1 MKQAFKHDIIQD
13 VAAAANLDPKYLSIA
28 VLRAGSVI
36 IDMLIAPEAG
46 EPNGILQGLVAQSK
60 IPGSALMQGK
70 LTSKTTTLASGAQPM
85 TPSTA
90 TMPVSTS
97 AGATMPATAFA
108 SATLPGTGPA
118 TRPSSVDTSQL
129 HVLQTQLTS
138 AETRVVGMEEEI
150 ERQHMLVES
159 LKDRIQEDTFSHEK
173 FQKESVAHV
182 EELDKEIEDLKDR
195 LDIERFQRLK
205 LAKDS
210 AVHVTELENEIQ
222 GIQTEFEA
230 AKTKCAELQVLLD
243 NHPIVS
249 AGLATEADAPAAA
262 NQAGETPGGA
272 QPDVVHVPIA
282 RGAGEEVAIQELE
295 RLKMQ
300 VNSLTFQL
308 QEVQGKPDSLG
319 ETAPSKREPTRVAKT
334 LEPPPS
340 TAGHESSGR
349 RPNTTSRQSS
359 PERLARRPF
368 AERDGPG
375 LPAAMPRRNVLEP
388 PPSTSS
394 VFPHE
399 VSSRR
404 SSASSRQQSPE
415 RVNTTYSPPRSPS
428 RTPVDSKASVS
439 VLHTERDEATAQ
451 LAKAQQEVAELRAI
465 MGQMLENSKAK
476 IAAQLEIQTNKVA
489 SEATVAVLGEQLASL
504 QEKLDL
510 AAAVREDAG
519 ILDVQVR
526 VKVAGD
532 GVPGETPAVAAAALD
547 AAAVAVLHATIK
559 SLEGE
564 VAAAKVAAATLQH
577 EAAATET
584 PQHAPQYEAATTA
597 VAALHATIKLL
608 EGEVAEA
615 KTAATVA
622 AVASTDTSAALVSVG
637 AANVKKLESELTKIR
652 AIGAELEAKTRES
665 DKRVQQLIA
674 DNETATKKCEELQA
688 TAAKLQD
695 QIDLTLK
702 MAAETSSGKAQD
714 SQKLNDRL
722 AEALSTANAEQAKAV
737 KLQDQ
742 MEKSTEMLEKL
753 RAESTAL
760 KKEKLELLT
769 AVDEAGKAQ
778 RTTSVTVDAQ
788 VDGLKSSLRTSTN
801 ECELLQQQVHALEV
815 VVGEMRGKEYAL
827 QEQLSTALSELAA
840 AKDTNAT
847 IHLDS
852 QKSGIDLKRLQ
863 EAETKL
869 LARLEEMTSD
879 KAKCDME
886 LERVKKELQEFNGT
900 RYGELQSLKA
910 QLEIMKQENEA
921 LVLGKSLDAAS
932 KSVSSLEAPEGRVFY
947 SPNVSPQRRRN
958 DAYFGAMEEDLRVSS
973 GALNNVQQMLHNSSL
988 NDLDSEINRLN
999 HERASSPHKPQ
1010 AQQQSYM
1017 QQQQPVRPV
1026 SVTYSHAPT
1035 ATSPSR
1041 RTRSS
1046 RDLQERL
1053 DLLAA
1058 ALSYNGLTVISG
1070 FSAFDQDRDGRVSME
1085 DLRKSMNDLELAV
1098 QHAELQALF
1107 SFMDTDHDGFVSEIE
1122 WGAALRDADPFS
1134 VLASQ
1139 GVRTLEIKVPPDA
1152 DAHLQA
1158 VDAFETMK
1166 QELTKSLEAQHR
1178 MKASLDQ
1185 ASRSRA
1191 ELEEDLRRI
1200 RTTRSDLETE
1210 LRSVREE
1217 MSRMSTTPLRHI
1229 PVSAPTPALVPAP
1242 GVTAEVSELRERIST
1257 RDGEI
1262 ATLRQQL
1269 ATAQSVVSS
1278 PTPAV
1283 VETSVVVD
1291 ALRLDIDGKTRQI
1304 SELTSQLAQAHA
1316 ASIPPATITAPPGES
1331 EEMQRQRTEIAELR
1345 RQLAAAQDVAC
1356 PPAPVTAPPPDTITV
1371 PSEEAEQQRKEL
1383 EALRTEASHLKKQLL
1398 DLGANEKSF
1407 ASALQVKE
1415 TLLCEKETRITE
1427 LVAKCSALEVQAAEA
1442 KSTSASTEKLSS
1454 ELETVRRSVQE
1465 VTVAKD
1471 AGETRERSMTAQLAE
1486 RDSEI
1491 EQLRC
1496 RISDLTRTE
1505 LEHAS
1510 ELESQRAKYAE
1521 TQELFQKACA
1531 ERDAIRMQVASAKS
1545 AEVFAKDQMHSKATD
1560 LVRVETELASLKE
1573 RFAGA
1578 EEQSNRLIELQARVI
1593 AREADASKLK
1603 EEGKASALEI
1613 VRLKG
1618 EISAQK
1624 EVHRQQVNEIQ
1635 ELAGE
1640 SRLCVIERQ
1649 HKVEA
1654 QDKLKDALLKVA
1666 ALDEQIEQL
1675 HVLRSTDTARANESA
1690 MATVQDRLLEK
1701 DTETQRLK
1709 LQVEQLTSDLEASRR
1724 DRDAMVVQQ
1733 TQALQD
1739 ELLRV
1744 TTTSSE
1750 EQSASKSR
1758 LAASQEQ
1765 SATLHQQVATLQQQV
1780 RRLQEELDRLQAS
1793 TAASVDNSVV
1803 EEYKRSLAL
1812 KESEIESLRST
1823 RAHES
1828 GSSMHEMELLRVRM
1842 VSLAEEK
1849 TAVDQRAGS
1858 LDSELTLSREEND
1871 YLKRRLSDLSEDT
1884 SHAEEMRVLREG
1896 TEAVQRDLEL
1906 QSTRSAAT
1914 NDELR
1919 QTRQLVAQLQQE
1931 LEVLRKTSSEVDV
1944 MRERVLRSESEVKL
1958 AKSETA
1964 LVNTKLDQ
1972 LDSVRGELER
1982 KDRDLAEERE
1992 RYERL
1997 RGEMQ
2002 ETRGGS
2008 NVAASAAEGKYSV
2021 LEQRLSDA
2029 EHAKHSAEFN
2039 LQVAVKERSATNT
2052 KFSEITDELASA
2064 RVSISTLE
2072 SALKVAKE
2080 GQGKGAAVMDERIQ
2094 EISAG
2099 KERYERKYRETQQQL
2114 KEEKDECARLERRVK
2129 EVQEALDLSV
2139 GPSDS
2144 HAQDALRCV
2153 CVCVRV

>member
-1 MKQAFKHDIIQD
+1 MRELKQAFKHDIIQD
-13 VAAAANLDPKYLSIA
+13 VAAAANLDPKYLRIA

-70 LTSKTTTLASGAQPM
+70 LTSKTATLAGGAQPT

-90 TMPVSTS
+90 TMPVSTC
-97 AGATMPATAFA
+97 AGATTPATAFA
-108 SATLPGTGPA
+108 SATMHGTGPA

-138 AETRVVGMEEEI
+138 AETRVLGMEEEI

-159 LKDRIQEDTFSHEK
+159 FKDRIQEDTFSHEK

-182 EELDKEIEDLKDR
+182 EELDKEIENLKDR
-195 LDIERFQRLK
+195 LDIERFERQK

-210 AVHVTELENEIQ
+210 AAHVTELENEIQ

-272 QPDVVHVPIA
+272 QHAVLPVPIA
-282 RGAGEEVAIQELE
+282 RGTGEEAAAQELE

-308 QEVQGKPDSLG
+308 QEVQGNPNSLG

-359 PERLARRPF
+359 PERLAHRPS
-368 AERDGPG
+368 ADPG
-375 LPAAMPRRNVLEP
+375 LPAALPRRNVLEP

-399 VSSRR
+399 VSGRR
-404 SSASSRQQSPE
+404 SNASSRRQSPE
-415 RVNTTYSPPRSPS
+415 RVDTTYSPPRSPS

-439 VLHTERDEATAQ
+439 ALHTERDEATAQ

-465 MGQMLENSKAK
+465 MGQMQENSKAK

-489 SEATVAVLGEQLASL
+489 SEANVAVLGEQLASL
-504 QEKLDL
+504 QEKLDMV
-510 AAAVREDAG
+510 AAVREDAG

-532 GVPGETPAVAAAALD
+532 GVPGETPAVAAVALD
-547 AAAVAVLHATIK
+547 A
-559 SLEGE
+559 
-564 VAAAKVAAATLQH
+564 
-577 EAAATET
+577 
-584 PQHAPQYEAATTA
+584 TA

-608 EGEVAEA
+608 EGEIAAA

-622 AVASTDTSAALVSVG
+622 AVASTDTSAALVREG

-674 DNETATKKCEELQA
+674 HNETATKKCEELQA

-753 RAESTAL
+753 CAESTAL

-778 RTTSVTVDAQ
+778 RTTSVTADAQ
-788 VDGLKSSLRTSTN
+788 VDGLKSSLRTSRN

-815 VVGEMRGKEYAL
+815 VVGEMRGKAYAL
-827 QEQLSTALSELAA
+827 QEQLSTALLELAA

-852 QKSGIDLKRLQ
+852 QKSGIDRKRLQ

-886 LERVKKELQEFNGT
+886 LERLKKELQEFNGT

-910 QLEIMKQENEA
+910 QLEIMKQEKEA
-921 LVLGKSLDAAS
+921 LVLGKSLDAAT
-932 KSVSSLEAPEGRVFY
+932 KSVSSLEAAEARVLY

-973 GALNNVQQMLHNSSL
+973 GALNKVQQMLHKSAL

-1010 AQQQSYM
+1010 AQQQSYL

-1139 GVRTLEIKVPPDA
+1139 GVRTLEIQVPPDA

-1200 RTTRSDLETE
+1200 RSTRSDLETE

-1229 PVSAPTPALVPAP
+1229 PVSAPTPALAPAP
-1242 GVTAEVSELRERIST
+1242 GVNAEVSELRERILT

-1269 ATAQSVVSS
+1269 ATSQSVVSS
-1278 PTPAV
+1278 PAPATTPTPAV
-1283 VETSVVVD
+1283 LETSVVAD

-1304 SELTSQLAQAHA
+1304 SELTSQLAQARA
-1316 ASIPPATITAPPGES
+1316 ASIPHATITSPPGES
-1331 EEMQRQRTEIAELR
+1331 EEMQRQRTEIVELR
-1345 RQLAAAQDVAC
+1345 RQLAAAQDYVC
-1356 PPAPVTAPPPDTITV
+1356 PPAPITAPPPATITV
-1371 PSEEAEQQRKEL
+1371 PSEEVEQQRKEL
-1383 EALRTEASHLKKQLL
+1383 EALRTEASHFQKQLL
-1398 DLGANEKSF
+1398 DLGANEKSS

-1427 LVAKCSALEVQAAEA
+1427 LVAKCSALEAQ
-1442 KSTSASTEKLSS
+1442 
-1454 ELETVRRSVQE
+1454 

-1471 AGETRERSMTAQLAE
+1471 AGETRQRSMTAQLAE
-1486 RDSEI
+1486 RDSEV
-1491 EQLRC
+1491 EQVRC
-1496 RISDLTRTE
+1496 RISELTRTE

-1593 AREADASKLK
+1593 AREAHAAKLK

-1690 MATVQDRLLEK
+1690 MAIVQDRLLEK

-1750 EQSASKSR
+1750 EQSASKGR

-1780 RRLQEELDRLQAS
+1780 RRLQEETDRLQAYA
-1793 TAASVDNSVV
+1793 AASVDNSVV

-1828 GSSMHEMELLRVRM
+1828 GSSMHEMELLRLRM

-1896 TEAVQRDLEL
+1896 REAVQRALEL
-1906 QSTRSAAT
+1906 QRTRTAAT

-1944 MRERVLRSESEVKL
+1944 MRERVLRSESEVAL

-1964 LVNTKLDQ
+1964 LVNSKLDQ

-1997 RGEMQ
+1997 HGEMQ

-2008 NVAASAAEGKYSV
+2008 NVAASAAESKYSV

-2039 LQVAVKERSATNT
+2039 LQIAVKERSATNT

-2114 KEEKDECARLERRVK
+2114 KDQKDECARLEKRVK
-2129 EVQEALDLSV
+2129 EVQEALDLTV
-2139 GPSDS
+2139 GPSNS
-2144 HAQDALRCV
+2144 HAQDALRCAGAGVGVFVVVCREAFDLSVGPRGSHTQDALKCV
-2153 CVCVRV
+2153 CVCMLEWLCLLCV